1 MSRLYTAKELSE
13 ILKVSPKTIYR
24 AAERGEI
31 ESYRIGKSVRFVNPA
46 EREEQNNEQTEE
58 SITDGQRGA

>member
-1 MSRLYTAKELSE
+1 MKLYTAKELAE
-13 ILKVSPKTIYR
+13 ILKVSPKTIYK

-46 EREEQNNEQTEE
+46 EK
-58 SITDGQRGA
+58 RGSK